1 MLEIKGLDVDIG
13 VVPVLRGIE
22 LGVPSGAM
30 CGLIGRNGAGKT
42 TLVRSIMGA
51 LRARAGHIRFDGND
65 LTAQPGHRRAPLG
78 IGYMPEDRRLVPD
91 LTAEENILVPVWA
104 TGAAGYQKRLG
115 WIYEL
120 IPEVALL
127 RARNATELSG
137 GQQKMVA
144 LARALV
150 VGTRLLLLDEP
161 TEGIAPV
168 LARRFVEILSG
179 LKAEGESVLIAESND
194 KHIAGLLDRSY
205 VIERGSVSN
214 VTRGEARR
222 A

>member
-1 MLEIKGLDVDIG
+1 MLEVKDLDIDIG
-13 VVPVLRGIE
+13 VVPILRGVE
-22 LGVPSGAM
+22 LGVPTGAM

-42 TLVRSIMGA
+42 TFMRSVMGA
-51 LRARAGHIRFDGND
+51 LRARAGRIQFGDRDV
-65 LTAQPGHRRAPLG
+65 TAEPAHRRAHLG

-104 TGAAGYQKRLG
+104 IRAADYQKRLA

-120 IPEVALL
+120 IPEVAAF
-127 RARNATELSG
+127 RVRNATELSG

-144 LARALV
+144 LARALI

-168 LARRFVEILSG
+168 LARRFIEILRD
-179 LKAEGESVLIAESND
+179 LKAEGESVLVAESND

-205 VIERGSVSN
+205 VIERGSI
-214 VTRGEARR
+214 TRGA
-222 A
+222 

>member
-1 MLEIKGLDVDIG
+1 MLELRDLDVDIG
-13 VVPVLRGIE
+13 VVPVLRGIA
-22 LGVPSGAM
+22 LGVPTGQM

-42 TLVRSIMGA
+42 TLMRSVMGA
-51 LRARAGHIRFDGND
+51 LRARAGRIEFADRDV
-65 LTAQPGHRRAPLG
+65 TAEPGHRRAHLG

-104 TGAAGYQKRLG
+104 TGSTDYQKRLD
-115 WIYEL
+115 WIYRL
-120 IPEVALL
+120 IPEVAAF
-127 RARNATELSG
+127 RTRHATELSG

-168 LARRFVEILSG
+168 LARRFVEILSD
-179 LKAEGESVLIAESND
+179 LKKEGESVLVAESND

-205 VIERGSVSN
+205 VIERGSV
-214 VTRGEARR
+214 TPAKAG
-222 A
+222 

>member
-1 MLEIKGLDVDIG
+1 MLELQGVDVDIG

-22 LGVPSGAM
+22 LGVPSGSM

-42 TLVRSIMGA
+42 TLMRSVMGA
-51 LRARAGHIRFDGND
+51 LRARGGKITFDERD
-65 LTAQPGHRRAPLG
+65 LGAEPGHRRAHLG

-104 TGAAGYQKRLG
+104 TGASDYQKRLD

-120 IPEVALL
+120 IPEVAAF
-127 RARNATELSG
+127 RVRPATELSG

-144 LARALV
+144 LARALI
-150 VGTRLLLLDEP
+150 VGTKLLLLDEP

-168 LARRFVEILSG
+168 LARRFVEILRD
-179 LKAEGESVLIAESND
+179 LKSEGESVLVAESND
-194 KHIAGLLDRSY
+194 KHLHGLLDRSY
-205 VIERGSVSN
+205 VIERGSVKLAA
-214 VTRGEARR
+214 G
-222 A
+222 

>member
-1 MLEIKGLDVDIG
+1 MLELQGVDVDIG
-13 VVPVLRGIE
+13 VVPVLRGID
-22 LGVPSGAM
+22 LGVPSGSM

-42 TLVRSIMGA
+42 TLMRSVMGA
-51 LRARAGHIRFDGND
+51 LRARAGTIRFGERD
-65 LTAQPGHRRAPLG
+65 LASEPGHRRAHLG

-104 TGAAGYQKRLG
+104 TRAPEYAKRLD

-120 IPEVALL
+120 IPEVAAF
-127 RARNATELSG
+127 RARAATELSG

-168 LARRFVEILSG
+168 LARRFIEILHD
-179 LKAEGESVLIAESND
+179 LKAEGESVLVAESND
-194 KHIAGLLDRSY
+194 KHLHGLLDRSY
-205 VIERGSVSN
+205 VIERGSVKLAA
-214 VTRGEARR
+214 RG
-222 A
+222 

>member
-1 MLEIKGLDVDIG
+1 MLELQGVDVDIG

-22 LGVPSGAM
+22 LGVPNGSM

-42 TLVRSIMGA
+42 TLMRSVMGA
-51 LRARAGHIRFDGND
+51 LGVRAGKIGFGEVD
-65 LTAQPGHRRAPLG
+65 LAAQPGHRRAHLG

-91 LTAEENILVPVWA
+91 LSAEENILVPVWA
-104 TGAAGYQKRLG
+104 TRVRDFRKRLD

-120 IPEVALL
+120 IPEVAAF
-127 RARNATELSG
+127 RDRPATELSG

-168 LARRFVEILSG
+168 LARRFVEILRD
-179 LKAEGESVLIAESND
+179 LKSEGESVLVAESND
-194 KHIAGLLDRSY
+194 KHLHGLLDRSY
-205 VIERGSVSN
+205 VIERGSVKL
-214 VTRGEARR
+214 TA

>member
-1 MLEIKGLDVDIG
+1 MLEIQGLDVDIG

-42 TLVRSIMGA
+42 TLMRSVMGA
-51 LRARAGHIRFDGND
+51 LRARAGRIQFDGRD
-65 LTAQPGHRRAPLG
+65 IAAEPGHRRAHLG

-104 TGAAGYQKRLG
+104 TRAAGHQKRLD
-115 WIYEL
+115 WIYGL
-120 IPEVALL
+120 IPEAAEF

-144 LARALV
+144 LERALI

-168 LARRFVEILSG
+168 LARRFVEILRG
-179 LKAEGESVLIAESND
+179 LKAEGESVLVAESND
-194 KHIAGLLDRSY
+194 KHLAGLLDRSY
-205 VIERGSVSN
+205 VIERGSV
-214 VTRGEARR
+214 THA

>member
-1 MLEIKGLDVDIG
+1 MLELQGLDVDIG

-22 LGVPSGAM
+22 LGVPDGSM

-42 TLVRSIMGA
+42 TLMRSVMGA
-51 LRARAGHIRFDGND
+51 LRARAGKIAFGERD
-65 LTAQPGHRRAPLG
+65 LTAEPGHRRAHFG

-104 TGAAGYQKRLG
+104 TGLAGYRKRLD

-120 IPEVALL
+120 IPEVAVF
-127 RARNATELSG
+127 RARPATELSG

-144 LARALV
+144 LARALI

-168 LARRFVEILSG
+168 LARRFIEILRD
-179 LKAEGESVLIAESND
+179 LKAEGESVLVAESND
-194 KHIAGLLDRSY
+194 KHLHGLLDRNY
-205 VIERGSVSN
+205 VIERGSVKLAAP
-214 VTRGEARR
+214 G
-222 A
+222 

>member
-1 MLEIKGLDVDIG
+1 MLEVKDLDIDIG
-13 VVPVLRGIE
+13 VVPILRGVA
-22 LGVPSGAM
+22 LGVPTGAM

-42 TLVRSIMGA
+42 TFMRSVMGA
-51 LRARAGHIRFDGND
+51 LRARAGRIEFDTRD
-65 LTAQPGHRRAPLG
+65 VTAEPAHRRAHLG

-104 TGAAGYQKRLG
+104 IRAAEYQKRLD
-115 WIYEL
+115 WIYAL
-120 IPEVALL
+120 IPEVAAF

-144 LARALV
+144 LARALI
-150 VGTRLLLLDEP
+150 VGTKLLLLDEP

-168 LARRFVEILSG
+168 LARRFIEILRD

-205 VIERGSVSN
+205 VIERGSI
-214 VTRGEARR
+214 TRGA
-222 A
+222 

>member
-1 MLEIKGLDVDIG
+1 MLELQGVDVDIG
-13 VVPVLRGIE
+13 RTPVLRGIE
-22 LGVPSGAM
+22 LGVPGGAM

-42 TLVRSIMGA
+42 TLMRSVMGA
-51 LRARAGHIRFDGND
+51 LRARSGQIRFDGRD
-65 LTAQPGHRRAPLG
+65 VSGAPGHRRAHLG

-104 TGAAGYQKRLG
+104 TRSADHQRRLE

-120 IPEVALL
+120 IPEVAAF
-127 RARNATELSG
+127 RTRPATELSG

-144 LARALV
+144 LARALI

-168 LARRFVEILSG
+168 LARRFVEILRD
-179 LKAEGESVLIAESND
+179 LKAEGESVLVAESND
-194 KHIAGLLDRSY
+194 KHLHGLLDRMY
-205 VIERGSVSN
+205 VIERGSVKRVN
-214 VTRGEARR
+214 A
-222 A
+222 

>member
-1 MLEIKGLDVDIG
+1 MLELQGVDVDIG

-22 LGVPSGAM
+22 LGVPSGSM

-42 TLVRSIMGA
+42 TLMRSVMGA
-51 LRARAGHIRFDGND
+51 LRARGGKIMFDERD
-65 LTAQPGHRRAPLG
+65 LGAEPGHRRAHFG

-104 TGAAGYQKRLG
+104 TGASDYQKRLD

-120 IPEVALL
+120 IPEVAAF
-127 RARNATELSG
+127 RSRPATELSG

-144 LARALV
+144 LARALI
-150 VGTRLLLLDEP
+150 VGTKLLLLDEP

-168 LARRFVEILSG
+168 LARRFVEILRD
-179 LKAEGESVLIAESND
+179 LKSEGESVLVAESND
-194 KHIAGLLDRSY
+194 KHLHGLLDRSY
-205 VIERGSVSN
+205 VIERGSVKLAA
-214 VTRGEARR
+214 G
-222 A
+222 